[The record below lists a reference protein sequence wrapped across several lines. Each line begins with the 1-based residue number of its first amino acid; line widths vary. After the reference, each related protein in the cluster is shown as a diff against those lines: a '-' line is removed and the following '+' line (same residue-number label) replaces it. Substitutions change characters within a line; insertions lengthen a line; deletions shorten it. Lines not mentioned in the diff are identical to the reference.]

1 MCGKRGGRV
10 DYTIQNGVKRV
21 YTSGESKLGVED
33 AIENGVKDIKSMKQ
47 DRNGRHGILKIEDEI
62 PTHIYMDQVQDVI
75 QNGVKQ

>member
-1 MCGKRGGRV
+1 
-10 DYTIQNGVKRV
+10 
-21 YTSGESKLGVED
+21 
-33 AIENGVKDIKSMKQ
+33 VKDIKSMKQ